1 MASRIH
7 RIVSASTCALPK
19 AGVEIFDIFA
29 RGGLFCAEISVP
41 GAEYPSYPYAEAT
54 RRAKDAGVDVRSFHL
69 PFYTDETVDPA
80 SLDPDIRRRTAEIQK
95 HFIHVTAEMGAR
107 VAVVHAGLEPV
118 GDDERAERLAWS
130 KESMAALAETGAA
143 VGVTVCVEN
152 LPRSCLGNTSEE
164 LADIVSADERLRVC
178 FDVNHLLKESH
189 EHFMKTVG
197 PMIEALHISDYD
209 FENERHWLPG
219 EGKIDW
225 VALADGLD
233 EIGFKG
239 PFNYEIGF
247 GWNPKSVA
255 RSRQLTPE
263 DIVRNAREIEER
275 APITVIGKGGLSNL
289 PLWP

>member
-1 MASRIH
+1 MAPRIH
-7 RIVSASTCALPK
+7 RIVSVSTCALPK
-19 AGVEIFDIFA
+19 AGVSIFDIFA
-29 RGGLFCAEISVP
+29 KGGIFCAELSP
-41 GAEYPSYPYAEAT
+41 EALEYPTYPYAEAA
-54 RRAKDAGVDVRSFHL
+54 RRAKDAGVDIRSFHL
-69 PFYTDETVDPA
+69 PFWTDVEIDPA
-80 SLDPDIRRRTAEIQK
+80 SLDAEIRRVTAKLQK
-95 HFIHVTAEMGAR
+95 HYIEIAGEMGIR

-118 GDDERAERLAWS
+118 GDAERAERLAWS
-130 KESMAALAETGAA
+130 KESMAALAEAGAA

-152 LPRSCLGNTSEE
+152 LPRSCLGNTAEE

-189 EHFMKTVG
+189 EHFLKTVG
-197 PMIEALHISDYD
+197 PLVEALHISDYD

-219 EGKIDW
+219 EGKINW
-225 VALADGLD
+225 IALADGLD

-255 RSRQLTPE
+255 RARQLTPE

-275 APITVIGKGGLSNL
+275 APITVIGKGGLPNL